1 MDENKGDILDYEQY
15 LRQSEPDKRK
25 KALVWATSI
34 GLQQVDGLR
43 PSKYLHEI
51 ARRNIE
57 DEITT
62 EQGKQLIAT
71 YYEQRSSRADAS
83 QRSAEEAD
91 RAAANIA
98 HILATSTLDFT
109 SQGFKSLHRRIFDGV
124 FKHAGQLRTYDISK
138 KEWVLRG
145 ASVLYLH
152 YGDLQQALDYDIE
165 QERAFGY
172 AGLTNVEIVKHI
184 ARFVAGLWQI
194 HPFGE
199 GNTRTTAVFAIQYLR
214 SLGFDVDN
222 EMFALHSWY
231 FRNALVRANFKDA
244 HTDYEPVF
252 LERFFRNLLF
262 GEQWELKNRYL
273 LIGNTEQA
281 PNKHRTSAEQ
291 VPNKS
296 VVLTANLHRLV
307 MAIGDKQ
314 MRTIEMMVAVGLK
327 HRPTF
332 VANYLNPAIEAAVV
346 TMLYPDN
353 PRHPGQRYLLTV
365 KGLMYYNEQNK
376 P

>member
-1 MDENKGDILDYEQY
+1 MDESKGDILDYEQY

-43 PSKYLHEI
+43 PSQYLHEI

-145 ASVLYLH
+145 ASVLYL
-152 YGDLQQALDYDIE
+152 
-165 QERAFGY
+165 
-172 AGLTNVEIVKHI
+172 
-184 ARFVAGLWQI
+184 
-194 HPFGE
+194 
-199 GNTRTTAVFAIQYLR
+199 
-214 SLGFDVDN
+214 
-222 EMFALHSWY
+222 
-231 FRNALVRANFKDA
+231 
-244 HTDYEPVF
+244 
-252 LERFFRNLLF
+252 LF

-291 VPNKS
+291 VGRTHGKLTSTCDDNRRQTDENYRDDGRSRVETSPHIRRQLPQPGHRGGRCYD
-296 VVLTANLHRLV
+296 VLSGQSATSR
-307 MAIGDKQ
+307 
-314 MRTIEMMVAVGLK
+314 
-327 HRPTF
+327 
-332 VANYLNPAIEAAVV
+332 AA
-346 TMLYPDN
+346 LSS
-353 PRHPGQRYLLTV
+353 HGQRIDVLQRAKKT
-365 KGLMYYNEQNK
+365 
-376 P
+376 